1 MMSRKS
7 PHGKTISPINLAR
20 KTAVAV
26 GELVVAEVV
35 STDGVS
41 VRGRVD
47 AVSAAGG
54 ADVRAVD
61 RGADGHHV
69 LVDHAAEDGIAA

>member
-1 MMSRKS
+1 MKQ
-7 PHGKTISPINLAR
+7 SPIDLAR
-20 KTAVAV
+20 KAAIAV

-35 STDGVS
+35 SINRVS

-47 AVSAAGG
+47 AVAAAGG

-61 RGADGHHV
+61 RGTDGHHV
-69 LVDHAAEDGIAA
+69 LMDHAAEDGVAA